1 MITEELKKILDA
13 VSSDFYGT
21 IEISYQAGH
30 PGVVRTTHTQR
41 LSDNNSSSSSSRN
54 DRGHNG
60 YQSR

>member
-1 MITEELKKILDA
+1 MMTEELKKILDA
-13 VSSDFYGT
+13 VSSDFFGT

-30 PGVVRTTHTQR
+30 PGVVRTTKTQR
-41 LSDNNSSSSSSRN
+41 LSENNNSSRN